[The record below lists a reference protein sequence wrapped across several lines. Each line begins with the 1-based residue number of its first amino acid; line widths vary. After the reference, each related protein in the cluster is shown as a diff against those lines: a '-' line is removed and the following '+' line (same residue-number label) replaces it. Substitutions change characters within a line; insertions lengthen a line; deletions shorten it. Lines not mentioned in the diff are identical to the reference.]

1 MLQIS
6 LAQPA
11 DIPVIQ
17 DIAFTAWKPTYGH
30 ILSEEQSRFMLDWMY
45 SSETLHQT
53 MEGHTVFLLAKEENI
68 AMGFAAFEPKEGG
81 IVKLHK
87 IYFLPISQG
96 RGYGRQLLDEVSKQA
111 VQAGGRYLELNVNRS
126 NSARQFYE
134 KLGFEMVREEDNY
147 IGNGYWMNDYVMR
160 KNLL

>member
-1 MLQIS
+1 MTLQIS
-6 LAQPA
+6 IAQLT

-17 DIAFTAWKPTYGH
+17 NIARTAWTPTYGE
-30 ILSEEQSRFMLDWMY
+30 ILSEEQSRYMLDWMY
-45 SSETLHQT
+45 STETLTQN
-53 MEGHTVFLLAKEENI
+53 MEGNTIFLLGKEENTT
-68 AMGFAAFEPKEGG
+68 MGFAAFEPVKGG

-96 RGYGRQLLDEVSKQA
+96 RGYGRQLLDEVAKQA
-111 VQAGGRYLELNVNRS
+111 AQAGGHYLELNVNRS

-134 KLGFEMVREEDNY
+134 KLGFEMAREEDNY

-160 KNLL
+160 KKL

>member
-1 MLQIS
+1 MFQIS
-6 LAQPA
+6 LAQPS

-17 DIAFTAWKPTYGH
+17 NIAYTVWKPTYGE

-45 SSETLHQT
+45 SATTLRQS
-53 MEGHTVFLLAKEENI
+53 MEGNTVFLLGKAEQTT
-68 AMGFAAFEPKEGG
+68 MGFAAFEPLQGG

-87 IYFLPISQG
+87 LYLLPISQG
-96 RGYGRQLLDEVSKQA
+96 RGYGRLLLDEVAARA
-111 VQAGGRYLELNVNRS
+111 VQVGGHYLELNVNRS

-134 KLGFEMVREEDNY
+134 KLGFEMAREEDNY

-160 KNLL
+160 KKLQ